1 MKKQIYV
8 LMALLLT
15 AGMILTACGGGGAA
29 GPVQIRWFVG
39 LGTGTDP
46 AQVEVEQA
54 LVDEFNATHD
64 NIELILEVVPYDSA
78 RDTLAT
84 QIAAG
89 EGPDVIGPVG
99 WAGSNAFFGQ
109 WLELTPYIES
119 SGFDTSVY
127 DPALVEMYI
136 NEEGQLGLPFL
147 VFPGAVFYI
156 PAMFDEAGLNYP
168 PANYGE
174 DYVWPDGTTAEWNW
188 DTFSDVAK
196 LLTIDVNGLNA
207 TQEGF
212 DATQIVQYGF
222 HPTWSGHPAYIGA
235 FHGTPAFY
243 TGSEGAYESAIPD
256 SWKAAWEWWYDGI
269 WGAQPFIPNG
279 AVAGS
284 PEFGSG
290 NTFNSGKIAMTV
302 TMLWYTCCLA
312 DFAAAGYE
320 FQFGAVPVSDDGVV
334 HSRVDADTFRIWKGT
349 EHPEEAFE
357 VLAFLIGP
365 VGTEYLVTGHGDL
378 AAAYGGFP
386 SLPEFQGPYLE
397 AAAGNYP
404 FVTTWDTILAGLAY
418 PDVPSAEGFM
428 PNWNESWARIQ
439 TFGDLLQNTEGLNLA
454 TEIATL
460 ESDLTVIFNK

>member
-1 MKKQIYV
+1 MKKTLYV
-8 LMALLLT
+8 LMALVVASAMVLT
-15 AGMILTACGGGGAA
+15 SCGGGGG

-109 WLELTPYIES
+109 WLELSPYMDD
-119 SGFDTSVY
+119 FDTSEY
-127 DPALVEMYI
+127 DPALIDMYI
-136 NEEGQLGLPFL
+136 SDEGQLGLPFL
-147 VFPGAVFYI
+147 VFPAAIFYI

-168 PANYGE
+168 PAEYGE
-174 DYVWPDGTTAEWNW
+174 AYVMPDGASVTW
-188 DTFSDVAK
+188 DYDAFTEVAR
-196 LLTIDVNGLNA
+196 LLTIDANGLNA

-212 DATQIVQYGF
+212 DRNAIVQYGF
-222 HPTWSGHPAYIGA
+222 HPTWSGHPSYIGA
-235 FHGTPAFY
+235 FHATPSYY
-243 TGSEGAYESAIPD
+243 TGSAGSYETAIPD
-256 SWKAAWEWWYDGI
+256 AWKDAWEWYYDGI
-269 WGAQPFIPNG
+269 WGNQPFMPNG

-290 NTFNSGKIAMTV
+290 NTFNSGKIAMTI
-302 TMLWYTCCLA
+302 TNLWYTCCLG
-312 DFAAAGYE
+312 DFASAGNE
-320 FQFGAVPVSDDGVV
+320 FQFGAIPVGADGQV
-334 HSRVDADTFRIWKGT
+334 HSRVDADTFRAWKGSA
-349 EHPEEAFE
+349 HPAEAFE

-365 VGTEYLVTGHGDL
+365 VGTEYLVVGHGDL

-386 SLPEFQGPYLE
+386 SLPDYQQPYLDSTG
-397 AAAGNYP
+397 ANYP

-418 PDVPSAEGFM
+418 PDVPSAEGYM
-428 PNWNESWARIQ
+428 PNWNEGWARIQ
-439 TFGDLLQNTEGLNLA
+439 TFGDLMNNTEGLNLA

-460 ESDLTVIFNK
+460 EADLTVIFNK